1 MKKIRLLLAD
11 DHAILRAG
19 LRVLLDAQPD
29 MTVVAEAADGHEA
42 IDRARVNRPDVA
54 VVDLTMPGM
63 SGVQTLERLRLE
75 VPATRL
81 LVLTMHDDPA
91 YAGLTLAAGA
101 TGHVVKDAESSELLA
116 AIRAVYRG
124 RTFVR
129 TGSEVDEGAPAAAA
143 TAAVPPLS
151 RRERQVLE
159 LLARGHTNREVAQR
173 LSLSVKTIETYRSR
187 LNDKLGLESR
197 ADLVRLAMNL
207 GLLTTHG
214 DDSLPPPPPPPHFG

>member
-42 IDRARVNRPDVA
+42 LDRARVNRPDVA

-63 SGVQTLERLRLE
+63 SGVQTLERLRRE
-75 VPATRL
+75 VPTTRL

-116 AIRAVYRG
+116 AIRAVHRG
-124 RTFVR
+124 RTFVH
-129 TGSEVDEGAPAAAA
+129 TGSDVDGGPQLESA
-143 TAAVPPLS
+143 TTVVPPLS

-173 LSLSVKTIETYRSR
+173 LTLSVKTIETYRSR
-187 LNDKLGLESR
+187 LSEKLNLHSR
-197 ADLVRLAMNL
+197 ADLVRLAMDL
-207 GLLTTHG
+207 GLLTMRG
-214 DDSLPPPPPPPHFG
+214 DEGLPPPPTPPQIG

>member
-42 IDRARVNRPDVA
+42 LDRARVNRPDVA

-63 SGVQTLERLRLE
+63 SGVQTLERLRRE
-75 VPATRL
+75 VPTTRL

-116 AIRAVYRG
+116 AIRAVHRG
-124 RTFVR
+124 RTFVH
-129 TGSEVDEGAPAAAA
+129 TGSDVDGGPQLESA
-143 TAAVPPLS
+143 TTVVPPLS

-173 LSLSVKTIETYRSR
+173 LTLSVKTIETYRSR
-187 LNDKLGLESR
+187 LSEKLNLHSR
-197 ADLVRLAMNL
+197 ADLVRLAMDL
-207 GLLTTHG
+207 GLLTMRG
-214 DDSLPPPPPPPHFG
+214 DEGLPPPPTAPQIG

>member
-42 IDRARVNRPDVA
+42 LDRARVNRPDVA

-63 SGVQTLERLRLE
+63 S
-75 VPATRL
+75 L

-116 AIRAVYRG
+116 AIRAVHHG
-124 RTFVR
+124 RTFVH
-129 TGSEVDEGAPAAAA
+129 TGSGVDSGTQLESA
-143 TAAVPPLS
+143 TMVVPPLS

-173 LSLSVKTIETYRSR
+173 LTLSVKTIETYRSR
-187 LNDKLGLESR
+187 LSEKLNLHSR
-197 ADLVRLAMNL
+197 ADLVRLAMDL
-207 GLLTTHG
+207 GLLTMRG
-214 DDSLPPPPPPPHFG
+214 DEGLPPPPSPPQIG